1 MTAVAVGGKKERK
14 QTPGARTETE
24 PSGPSSGASAG
35 VPVFLRR
42 SPDSSASS
50 SDSFA
55 PAPSAEGFGA
65 SPSPASAPALP
76 TSVVVGGVNDPAE
89 REAESVASAVL
100 AGSSAPRPSASSAPD
115 ALRRSPEG
123 GSSAPAPSGP
133 AALPGHGPGT
143 PMSPRTRGA
152 LEGSLGADLSGV
164 RVHGDTAARSTAASL
179 GARAFAVGSGIYL
192 GPGASDE
199 DLGLMAH
206 ETTHVLQG
214 GSGVIRRA
222 PAAGAPAAP
231 PPPRPAPAPAPAPA
245 SAAPPAAAAPKAA
258 DKKKKKDD
266 KGKTKKGGA
275 GEEKA
280 ASAPE
285 PAPAGGGGPSVEMRM
300 PEPRLT
306 LAADEKAAVAEVKD
320 NAKQNAE
327 AAADLP
333 PADAEVADAR
343 GAVQEPEEQTAARA
357 QEGVVA
363 DLSLR
368 QPPSPEIEALCD
380 RIYEAIRAKRP
391 PDEDEL
397 VEAKPQE
404 AADAA
409 GSELSASVQG
419 DAQRVEGSYG
429 AIDAPPAGTPEK
441 VAEGME
447 PPPPAP
453 EVPVASAAAAA
464 PDTVP
469 PEQVSLDA
477 DVEASAAKAEEA
489 GLTTPAALEVKQP
502 GNPVVEQREAQGE
515 LQEVAK
521 KGPEEALAEQRAA
534 LDRASGEMAGL
545 QAAAL
550 ARLAKSRDRTVTGT
564 GGQKK
569 EMVGSEEEMRAAAGK
584 EARDIFALAQADVRT
599 QLRGLPK
606 KAMEKWEQGKKT
618 LALEF
623 DQALARV
630 KEWIDKRH
638 SGAGGAVLSVVDY
651 VTGLPGWV
659 VKEYDRAE
667 KAFGDGVCD
676 LIREI
681 SSDVNTVVFACEQI
695 IDDARVEIKK
705 VFDALPDSLDG
716 WAAEQMAAMDEQ
728 LDGLASEARETR
740 DNFNKELTTAAAT
753 AVQEARSKIHEL
765 RQAAGGLLGRI
776 AGAIG
781 RFLDDPVKFIIDGL
795 LDLVGIEPSR
805 FWSLISRIQSVAADI
820 AADPLGF
827 AGNLLAG
834 IAQGFSQ
841 FFDRFGTHLTGG
853 FFDWLT
859 AGLAKAGITLPTDFS
874 LKGILTFI
882 LQLMGITWDR
892 IRRLLGKHLGDKNI
906 ALIEKAWEMV
916 SMLIE
921 KGPEGIFELVKE
933 KLDPRQIIDQI
944 IQAGVQFL
952 VEGLVKAVSVRILG
966 MLNPVGA
973 IVQAIEAIYRVVSWI
988 FENAARLFTL
998 VEAVV
1003 NGMAQVVAGNVSGMA
1018 AAVEGALAGLIAP
1031 VIDFLADYMGLG
1043 GLPEKIKGVIEGMQ
1057 AWVEGI
1063 LDSVIGFLADK
1074 ARGLLAAMGIGGK
1087 KEPPPGKES
1096 APAGDDQV
1104 GEVVPFSAAGEDH
1117 KLWVDVEGRT
1127 ATPMVASDKP
1137 RAVEL
1142 RLQEW
1147 DARLHELS
1155 SKSPPAGG
1163 KSPQERAA
1171 SLIASARR
1179 LNAETDRTAEQVVR
1193 DVNAAEAGGAD
1204 AGAAVTAKEN
1214 ALKPVLEDLFVL
1226 FGDTVEH
1233 QDLKERF
1240 KTSLA
1245 QAAPDARADL
1255 EAGIDELVQEQE
1267 AKGKRE
1273 DYADYAALL
1282 GAMRAKDGKNS
1293 GGVVL
1298 RRPLRPHDFGKWAE
1312 ANIGIPAVQL
1322 AVDDLKSK
1330 KKPVPPKAESSAGE
1344 YLDSFKGTIHN
1355 SKGAFVESGP
1365 ALTDTATNFALR
1377 SFAEDT
1383 MLREFIM
1390 RMTHGDDIHN
1400 LYAPKNL
1407 TALAPNGT
1415 GGYTFSYDTHGGAHF
1430 DVTLD
1435 GSKVLKQ
1442 VKGTGLKRK
1451 AAAGVVG
1458 TGYRSTAP
1466 GQVANAD
1473 LNAAHVIADDF
1484 LGSGYKSSLNLI
1496 ATSAK
1501 FNQDDMSKVEDEIRR
1516 LIKLVKPDDF
1526 DLTVDVEWTVVNDP
1540 VIAAQIAAAMPS
1552 ETAASIATKI
1562 AAFAAKVDPG
1572 FQRVQRI
1579 TYTAELYK
1587 LTPGGRTAAH
1597 PPLIRFIGP
1606 DLYLGWPR

>member
-1 MTAVAVGGKKERK
+1 
-14 QTPGARTETE
+14 
-24 PSGPSSGASAG
+24 
-35 VPVFLRR
+35 
-42 SPDSSASS
+42 
-50 SDSFA
+50 
-55 PAPSAEGFGA
+55 
-65 SPSPASAPALP
+65 
-76 TSVVVGGVNDPAE
+76 
-89 REAESVASAVL
+89 
-100 AGSSAPRPSASSAPD
+100 
-115 ALRRSPEG
+115 
-123 GSSAPAPSGP
+123 
-133 AALPGHGPGT
+133 
-143 PMSPRTRGA
+143 MSPRTRGA

-266 KGKTKKGGA
+266 RGKKKKDGADEKG
-275 GEEKA
+275 

-306 LAADEKAAVAEVKD
+306 LAPGEKAAVAEVKD

-469 PEQVSLDA
+469 PGDVSLDA

-841 FFDRFGTHLTGG
+841 FFDRFGTHLVGG

-859 AGLAKAGITLPTDFS
+859 AGLAKAGIALPTDFS
-874 LKGILTFI
+874 MKGILTFI

-1074 ARGLLAAMGIGGK
+1074 ARGLLGALGIGGK
-1087 KEPPPGKES
+1087 DPPPAKDG
-1096 APAGDDQV
+1096 P
-1104 GEVVPFSAAGEDH
+1104 
-1117 KLWVDVEGRT
+1117 
-1127 ATPMVASDKP
+1127 
-1137 RAVEL
+1137 
-1142 RLQEW
+1142 
-1147 DARLHELS
+1147 
-1155 SKSPPAGG
+1155 
-1163 KSPQERAA
+1163 
-1171 SLIASARR
+1171 
-1179 LNAETDRTAEQVVR
+1179 
-1193 DVNAAEAGGAD
+1193 
-1204 AGAAVTAKEN
+1204 AGAADDGDLGEAVTFEGGGARHRMWARVDGGDATLMMASRPQAVQEFLESEPVTVFARTNKTFGRLVGDAR
-1214 ALKPVLEDLFVL
+1214 ALARSGNLAAD
-1226 FGDTVEH
+1226 
-1233 QDLKERF
+1233 Q
-1240 KTSLA
+1240 LA
-1245 QAAPDARADL
+1245 QAFSAQAAAPPRAPVPRRGPVPKNAPKAKFKSDEIKLAHLVGQILDGMGGEMLARWATQVT
-1255 EAGIDELVQEQE
+1255 IIHHS
-1267 AKGKRE
+1267 
-1273 DYADYAALL
+1273 
-1282 GAMRAKDGKNS
+1282 AKDDLVTAVRDLARKKTGASYTTWDEVLNAAADQAGES
-1293 GGVVL
+1293 SHAANTL
-1298 RRPLRPHDFGKWAE
+1298 RRPSSDASGFGEWANKNQLVPMLDAAVVELTPPAVNRPPDVKYPTLPKAVTQGTPAQKRQWLSNNVKPEINAGGGAYAAAKTALLDEVKDGSREAAALPPLKKAMLESLRDANPDVSDELKPAILGGPQRIIEFLEEMILTGESRGLPLPRFFQLWQAQANAEWVVNRFRGADPGKHEWIPSELIDEVLSHAREEAIALGEAKRQALRWLRAHHGLRTPTDQILFTPKVNTVGRAALHGHPGALYIARSGKGPKPATEMEGYFHKVLLEHVRSSLKARLTPLQLVFKLREVAEKLVWNGDLAGVPEEDWKKPFDFIRTGAPRKLVPISTAE
-1312 ANIGIPAVQL
+1312 AAKDIQRLDSEGNNVGLTLAQMSVIARDNRLAILKTFDDMLVQL
-1322 AVDDLKSK
+1322 SQ
-1330 KKPVPPKAESSAGE
+1330 PV
-1344 YLDSFKGTIHN
+1344 
-1355 SKGAFVESGP
+1355 
-1365 ALTDTATNFALR
+1365 
-1377 SFAEDT
+1377 
-1383 MLREFIM
+1383 
-1390 RMTHGDDIHN
+1390 
-1400 LYAPKNL
+1400 
-1407 TALAPNGT
+1407 
-1415 GGYTFSYDTHGGAHF
+1415 
-1430 DVTLD
+1430 
-1435 GSKVLKQ
+1435 
-1442 VKGTGLKRK
+1442 
-1451 AAAGVVG
+1451 
-1458 TGYRSTAP
+1458 
-1466 GQVANAD
+1466 
-1473 LNAAHVIADDF
+1473 
-1484 LGSGYKSSLNLI
+1484 
-1496 ATSAK
+1496 
-1501 FNQDDMSKVEDEIRR
+1501 
-1516 LIKLVKPDDF
+1516 
-1526 DLTVDVEWTVVNDP
+1526 
-1540 VIAAQIAAAMPS
+1540 
-1552 ETAASIATKI
+1552 
-1562 AAFAAKVDPG
+1562 
-1572 FQRVQRI
+1572 
-1579 TYTAELYK
+1579 
-1587 LTPGGRTAAH
+1587 
-1597 PPLIRFIGP
+1597 
-1606 DLYLGWPR
+1606 